1 MKRFRNK
8 ARWKSSKGQI
18 RYKTWR
24 KNVFELNKIR
34 YGMGRQYTCVK
45 CGKVRKTTRVL
56 HAHHIASWDKF
67 ESKRYDRNN
76 GVVLCKWCH
85 DGFHYKYKW
94 DALKQPELLLEWVG
108 SDKYV
113 KQFIEENDTN
123 GKK

>member
-1 MKRFRNK
+1 MRFKSGN
-8 ARWKSSKGQI
+8 RWKDSRGK
-18 RYKTWR
+18 YKYKMWR
-24 KNVFELNKIR
+24 KMVFELNKR
-34 YGMGRQYTCVK
+34 KVGMSRNYVCLRCNK
-45 CGKVRKTTRVL
+45 KRKTTRVL